1 MWKKSSLGSREK
13 KALKVSWVG
22 LWVNAVLTAFK
33 FVAGILGHSAAM
45 TADAVHSLSDFAT
58 DIVAVVTFRITGRPV
73 DSSHDYGHGK
83 FETLSSVVIGVSLVV
98 VALGILY
105 SGGGRILRALHGEV
119 ITPPGMIALFA
130 AVVSVVSK
138 EWLYRYTAKEA
149 KALKSDALKAKA
161 WDHRSDALSS
171 IGTLLGIGGAIFLGE
186 RARVLDPIAAIAVSV
201 LILRIAL
208 PITWQALGELV
219 ETSLPEEAERKLLDV
234 IKAVD
239 GVEDA
244 HHLRTRR
251 IGTAVAVD
259 VHVIVDPSLTV
270 AHGHDIATE
279 VERAAR
285 SLHGKNSFV
294 SVHVE
299 PRTDESGNPP
309 RGYDDGHNGFEE
321 GPPHHDGRDSE
332 SDPD

>member
-1 MWKKSSLGSREK
+1 MRKKSSLGSREK
-13 KALKVSWVG
+13 KALKVSWIG

-58 DIVAVVTFRITGRPV
+58 DIVAVITFRITGRPV

-119 ITPPGMIALFA
+119 IAPPGMIALFA

-149 KALKSDALKAKA
+149 KALKSNALKAKA

-201 LILRIAL
+201 LIMRIAL

-234 IKAVD
+234 IKTVD

>member
-1 MWKKSSLGSREK
+1 MRKKSSLGSREK
-13 KALKVSWVG
+13 KALKVSWIG

-58 DIVAVVTFRITGRPV
+58 DIVAVITFRITGRPV

-119 ITPPGMIALFA
+119 IAPPGMIALFA

-149 KALKSDALKAKA
+149 KALKSNALKAKA

-201 LILRIAL
+201 LIMRIAL

-234 IKAVD
+234 IKTVD

-251 IGTAVAVD
+251 IGTEVAVD